1 MLHGSRSYVE
11 FNYLDKPVT
20 KELGDMAVVSLVTRG
35 RNRLFQR
42 ISIIQNKKKSGSKWD
57 IDKEQLYLL
66 KNFPPFT
73 GDKGIFRGCRDMAF
87 RNSSGCLGA
96 YGLIDS
102 PGEMIVLSAPRLSRC
117 IQGKKSFSLT
127 DLSIIEESKQS
138 HADSSSTIFPFW
150 APFLR
155 FHPKEWHFI
164 MEDLLDNF
172 GFPFLGYGGMSGL
185 PFLGNATVLND
196 VYDFV
201 RAWTQ
206 LNFGEITCI
215 RDRVLNRAVDSFSNF
230 LVRSAGLHDIVG
242 TDDNLFGDR
251 EFNGQIAV
259 FVMHW
264 DLNREG

>member
-1 MLHGSRSYVE
+1 
-11 FNYLDKPVT
+11 
-20 KELGDMAVVSLVTRG
+20 
-35 RNRLFQR
+35 
-42 ISIIQNKKKSGSKWD
+42 
-57 IDKEQLYLL
+57 
-66 KNFPPFT
+66 
-73 GDKGIFRGCRDMAF
+73 
-87 RNSSGCLGA
+87 
-96 YGLIDS
+96 
-102 PGEMIVLSAPRLSRC
+102 
-117 IQGKKSFSLT
+117 
-127 DLSIIEESKQS
+127 
-138 HADSSSTIFPFW
+138 
-150 APFLR
+150 
-155 FHPKEWHFI
+155 
-164 MEDLLDNF
+164 LLDNF